1 MSTGTVKWFN
11 AKKGYGFIQPDD
23 GSKDVFVH
31 ISAVERSGIGNL
43 NEGQKISYEVQ
54 KGQTVNLI
62 PNRLDRHL
70 PSGAY
75 TVVRLLP
82 IEGLDIRYRVRNAR
96 DGHERVV
103 FEGQLSAPEKVES

>member
-1 MSTGTVKWFN
+1 MASWDAGVSMTYHKFKV
-11 AKKGYGFIQPDD
+11 
-23 GSKDVFVH
+23 
-31 ISAVERSGIGNL
+31 
-43 NEGQKISYEVQ
+43 
-54 KGQTVNLI
+54 GQTVNLI

-75 TVVRLLP
+75 TVVRLQP

-103 FEGQLSAPEKVES
+103 LEGQLSAPEKVES